1 MLHKFK
7 HLLLCLFQD
16 LFQGFV
22 FQIAGVGC
30 LLIDL
35 DEPAQDRLILDD
47 LRVIFDICGCLCARE
62 KFPDIFHAADLRR
75 DVLFL
80 QMLLQGDQVHRA
92 PFLEKL
98 YHSVKEYPVRCLVEI
113 IACEHLRGHHHSIL
127 IHKHRPQHCL
137 LCLNAVGRYPFHC
150 RFDILHEE
158 SLLNDPFCEFPF
170 TPLPSRTLSALP
182 SLPGGA

>member
-75 DVLFL
+75 DILFF
-80 QMLLQGDQVHRA
+80 QMLLQGDQVHRTA
-92 PFLEKL
+92 FFEKL
-98 YHSVKEYPVRCLVEI
+98 HHGIKQDSIRGLVEI
-113 IACEHLRGHHHSIL
+113 LSREHL
-127 IHKHRPQHCL
+127 
-137 LCLNAVGRYPFHC
+137 
-150 RFDILHEE
+150 
-158 SLLNDPFCEFPF
+158 
-170 TPLPSRTLSALP
+170 
-182 SLPGGA
+182 